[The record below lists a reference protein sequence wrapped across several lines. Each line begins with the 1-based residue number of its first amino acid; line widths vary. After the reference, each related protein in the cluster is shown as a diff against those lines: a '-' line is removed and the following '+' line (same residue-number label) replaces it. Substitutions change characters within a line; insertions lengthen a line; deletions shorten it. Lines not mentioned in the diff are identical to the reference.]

1 MRRMF
6 RILTYGRRS
15 DDASFSPTSAV
26 RFCAL
31 VLVLVGVGVVG
42 VGGAARVAGANFG
55 GDGLVEG
62 G

>member
-1 MRRMF
+1 MF

-31 VLVLVGVGVVG
+31 VVVVGVGVVG
-42 VGGAARVAGANFG
+42 VGGGARGAGADFG